1 MEGLFL
7 PGEPLSSSPVSVF
20 FSTHPAALALC
31 TTPRTSLTALKAI
44 YTLPEEHVS
53 EFLDSYKLFSQ
64 EHVTGKN
71 REAENTVNYY
81 KVRGSAADRLPGFSR
96 NI

>member
-1 MEGLFL
+1 MISLRLGRS
-7 PGEPLSSSPVSVF
+7 LSSRCNNI
-20 FSTHPAALALC
+20 PATAAAV
-31 TTPRTSLTALKAI
+31 PRTSLTALKAI

-81 KVRGSAADRLPGFSR
+81 KVWIFGGFQVCCGKPCH
-96 NI
+96 